1 MEGFGAVGIGLVVG
15 WLLPWVRAAG
25 DRAAVASAGLVG
37 TVVIAITL
45 ARNHEVAAVT
55 GAAAIVGAFVHALWR
70 EDLRRRYRPAQMRG
84 RAR

>member
-15 WLLPWVRAAG
+15 WLLPSVRAGG

-37 TVVIAITL
+37 AVAMAIAL
-45 ARNHEVAAVT
+45 AQNHEVAAAT

-84 RAR
+84 RSR